1 LVTLFASSGLQRD
14 LKAGRITLAEDLP
27 RTKSI
32 LFLLPHSAWTLGL
45 LLGGG
50 IAIVLVA
57 LTLVVFHLFSIT
69 EIPFKGFLVIKAGY
83 TGLLGCVVARWVILR
98 QLAPA

>member
-1 LVTLFASSGLQRD
+1 MD
-14 LKAGRITLAEDLP
+14 AGIAP
-27 RTKSI
+27 
-32 LFLLPHSAWTLGL
+32 
-45 LLGGG
+45 GGG